1 MNFLIDAVMV
11 AIAVACCVWGFKN
24 GFVRMVVHFF
34 KNIIALIVAS
44 VFTSRVGALLYQ
56 QFFKNIFE
64 NMTTKKIASW
74 LGVDTSATLD
84 IGPLID
90 AEHSEFFG
98 FVKKLGFNFDAINE
112 KYAELGGESGDLMV
126 EYISKPLGVT
136 VSNVVAFALIFVVTV
151 LAIQIIGFIIG
162 KIAKLPVLNVTNR
175 VLGLLLGAVLGIIF
189 LFVFVAIVK
198 VLVPYIKLDGE
209 YLTVGALE
217 EGTIIYKYLVNKTP
231 AGFIEDILVKIGV
244 K

>member
-1 MNFLIDAVMV
+1 MNFLIDGLMV
-11 AIAVACCVWGFKN
+11 AIVAACCVWGFKN

-44 VFTSRVGALLYQ
+44 VFTSRVGAFLYQ
-56 QFFKNIFE
+56 QFFKNVFE
-64 NMTTKKIASW
+64 NMTVKKVASW
-74 LGVDTSATLD
+74 LGVDTSANLD

-90 AEHSEFFG
+90 AEHSEFFS
-98 FVKKLGFNFDAINE
+98 FVEKLGFNFDAINE

-136 VSNVVAFALIFVVTV
+136 VSNVVAFAVIFAITV
-151 LAIQIIGFIIG
+151 LIIQIIGFIIG
-162 KIAKLPVLNVTNR
+162 KIAKLPILNVTNR
-175 VLGLLLGAVLGIIF
+175 LLGLLLGAVLGLIF

-198 VLVPYIKLDGE
+198 VLVPYIKLDGD